1 VPPTTPFHGCKLR
14 DIKGMAKVGRNAM
27 SLYDAYGES
36 DELLLR
42 SFVPC
47 MRIKTIEQARD
58 YVAEAVRGAES
69 IDDLDRLAAAVMGR
83 GRDFPEERYLPADA
97 PVSRLDD
104 SLGRADVSGGALLY
118 SAPDDIDDTDADTAK
133 LMELTDAIHD
143 FGNKQWL
150 RPGMSDYRPET
161 PEETEERVAENRR
174 MQVLLKESLKA
185 NIPLEI
191 ADAASAAYPNMD
203 PEEAQLEILADK
215 SKFEDVVVSAQ
226 ALTFPGRK
234 PIPNPLRGRPVASI
248 TRPHAKKS
256 TPNGSTRCVD
266 VYFKKDGG
274 KKIAYLIELVDLRRS
289 MEAFF
294 SDPYR
299 ASLGDMN
306 VDIMIDQCMTTKF
319 NREPSALLSWITGFR
334 LMITALNE
342 YFDIGKTIV
351 GDEIQTSS
359 TFVAWYCDATL
370 HDGTFNAKY
379 VVSGERLS
387 ADATGKVFHKD
398 SEVRVKFV
406 GPNGPY
412 KYAFEV
418 ATTDPD
424 VNPIPWTDYGQKS
437 DTIKFDKGRITNKT
451 RTAIIPKRFSAKAM
465 ADVMVDLENEDSEYR
480 FAVPAALKRAS
491 DWGQIEH
498 CKQKGIVF
506 VTSDI
511 MSALYAAYRDVKL
524 LFVTHAD
531 RASMNTARFSFVMS
545 GHKKTTVPMVGGY
558 STNVAVLAL
567 VVVACAV
574 FGSM

>member
-1 VPPTTPFHGCKLR
+1 
-14 DIKGMAKVGRNAM
+14 
-27 SLYDAYGES
+27 
-36 DELLLR
+36 
-42 SFVPC
+42 
-47 MRIKTIEQARD
+47 
-58 YVAEAVRGAES
+58 
-69 IDDLDRLAAAVMGR
+69 
-83 GRDFPEERYLPADA
+83 
-97 PVSRLDD
+97 
-104 SLGRADVSGGALLY
+104 
-118 SAPDDIDDTDADTAK
+118 
-133 LMELTDAIHD
+133 MELTDAIHD

-150 RPGMSDYRPET
+150 RPGTTDYRPET

-174 MQVLLKESLKA
+174 MRALLKDSLKA
-185 NIPLEI
+185 SVPVEI
-191 ADAASAAYPNMD
+191 AEAAAVAYPGMD
-203 PEEAQLEILADK
+203 PEEAQLELLADK
-215 SKFEDVVVSAQ
+215 SKFEDVMVSAQ
-226 ALTFPGRK
+226 ELTFPGRK
-234 PIPNPLRGRPVASI
+234 PVHNPLLGKLVASI

-256 TPNGSTRCVD
+256 TPDGSTRCVY
-266 VYFKKDGG
+266 VYFKKGSG
-274 KKIAYLIELVDLRRS
+274 KKIADMIELVDLRRS

-334 LMITALNE
+334 LMITALND

-351 GDEIQTSS
+351 GDEVRTSS

-398 SEVRVKFV
+398 SEVRVRFV

-412 KYAFEV
+412 KYGFEV

-437 DTIKFDKGRITNKT
+437 DTVNFDKGRITNKT
-451 RTAIIPKRFSAKAM
+451 RTALIPNRFSAMTMAKAM
-465 ADVMVDLENEDSEYR
+465 EDLENEDSEYR

-511 MSALYAAYRDVKL
+511 MSALYAAYRGVKL

-545 GHKKTTVPMVGGY
+545 GEKTAGPKVGGGY
-558 STNVAVLAL
+558 SMNIAVLAL
-567 VVVACAV
+567 VVLACTV